1 MKIISFED
9 WVKKQCAEF
18 FCVAGITDYKAGILL
33 DSIKD
38 AHRSS
43 DGRWTLDSNYNSQHA
58 LPFAVYTHR
67 KRNRTVVQIISL
79 RHNRRGYAVCQ
90 NDKDKF
96 DPRIALAI
104 AWARYRGVEI
114 PKRRKSKLSE
124 LPIGTIFTFEWNN
137 ADEYEYVGFSKTSGK
152 CCAVSVDTG
161 QTYSVVDQGVY
172 Y

>member
-1 MKIISFED
+1 MEIITFDD

-18 FCVAGITDYKAGILL
+18 FHIAGIPDYNKELL
-33 DSIKD
+33 LESIKET
-38 AHRSS
+38 HMFP
-43 DGRWTLDSNYNSQHA
+43 DSGGSLNCRYNS
-58 LPFAVYTHR
+58 PFAVYTRR
-67 KRNRTVVQIISL
+67 KRERTVVQIISL

-104 AWARYRGVEI
+104 AWARYRGVGI
-114 PKRRKSKLSE
+114 PKRRTSKLSE

-137 ADEYEYVGFSKTSGK
+137 ADEYEYVGFSKTSNK